1 MMGTEKL
8 DKRFVGTALVSV
20 LLSLLLALTPVLA
33 VAEPAGEGGASADAA
48 ETPIESEAPEVAES
62 ASDDAEPVTSQ
73 SESSV
78 STDTAIAPAES
89 ESDAAIG
96 TSAEASAQAVT
107 AGADCVMSSDT
118 YENSVTAANMVLL
131 VSFSDTSQD
140 MLDAFN
146 ASYYIA
152 DNILGIKTNWQN
164 FMWSV
169 DGIKQTYVQRTWRDY
184 LYEISQGQ
192 CNVKSYF
199 PQTQADGKVVHIT
212 LDRPA
217 SDYKENDGLLV
228 GDVASKFNA
237 QFGSYDVSK
246 TDKSGKSSKS
256 SKSGD
261 GFIDNLMIVPTTS
274 GVFTSHKGSLGEVVT
289 FGSGSSAR
297 GVKESITVV
306 EPFELSSDGSSFN
319 ESVAVHEYLHTL
331 GARDYY
337 RNYNYNGI
345 GGNPVSHWDVM
356 ASGSVYSWPLAFTRE
371 SIGWASIPEVNLKD
385 LKNSYTLYAPADSD
399 AKKDVSNPSKPQA
412 LKIKTSLSSSEYF
425 IVEYRQK
432 STNSF
437 GYDRYIGASGLIV
450 YRVNE
455 THSTMGNIR
464 GDDYVYV
471 FRPGETGL
479 KDSAGDIDRAAIAA
493 GSYVSQGDKTLNTS
507 IGSTDLDAQFTDN
520 TIFFENG
527 LNSGIKI
534 DAVSQTDGSITFK
547 ISTADYE
554 QADMWEA
561 LTNADG
567 STPFGTW
574 ESPSVEATSDGS
586 SPYILTGK
594 YLYGSYLW
602 AVWKHNGSNWQQVGT
617 KQDDMRNVRIMT
629 LNGTPYL
636 LGVSTS
642 NQKQLV
648 LKALVSGGWNTV
660 ATTTLNDEI
669 WSTDLRTIGGKLY
682 AFGGA
687 KNDCR
692 VFSLEGATLKQ
703 YGTTLPF
710 SETYNISLAD
720 CDGVVTPVA
729 TDQDAGETNLYRW
742 NGSAWVM
749 TLIKDASSSII
760 KTVTKDGKTYIYTF
774 ASEGSGNSAQLTIL
788 SKTGDIEQTLSLP
801 ELQDATSD
809 TSICAG
815 KNSLYFVKST
825 STGVKAYSLPYSA
838 ANTGNNSEFMQL
850 GGTVF
855 SSASSMDVVAI
866 GDTAYCMLG
875 DTNSS
880 SIAVR
885 CHKLQ
890 TGDTA
895 EPLDPS
901 QGGSTDPA
909 ETLIGNATV
918 SGIVNQTY
926 TGKALT
932 PKPTVKVGA
941 TTLREGTDYS
951 LTYANNTNAGT
962 ATVTITGAGNYTG
975 TITKTFAIRAA
986 SIPAP
991 AVGSVPAQTYIGKA
1005 LTPKP
1010 TVKVGTIT
1018 LKEGTDYSLSYKNNV
1033 NIGTATVTVTGKGN
1047 YTGTVTKTF
1056 AIAKRSISGATV
1068 SVATQTYT
1076 GKALTPKPTVKV
1088 GTITLKEGTDYN
1100 LSYANNTNVGKA
1112 TVTITGKGNYTGER
1126 KAIFVIEAK
1135 PNTPAGGNG
1144 SGSSSSGGS
1153 TSGGSGSSGSGSPTT
1168 QPAAQVPAVTGSWVL
1183 SGGRW
1188 WYSYDQKTK
1197 SAQKKAYPV
1206 NEWVKVGNRRYHFDG
1221 AGWMHSGWL
1230 SLSGRWYWLGADG
1243 AMRTG
1248 WQLVG
1253 GAWYYMGPDGAMLT
1267 GRQKVGDATYYLD
1280 PSGAMRTGW
1289 NLEGSTWYFY
1299 DPSGAMATGWRSV
1312 GGTWYFLDRS
1322 TGAMRQYWLD
1332 DGGRRYFLLSSGAM
1346 VTGWARVDGT
1356 WYFFGPSGA
1365 MQKNR
1370 WVGNYYVGSDGG
1382 MATSTWVGRYHVNAS
1397 GLWDATR

>member
-8 DKRFVGTALVSV
+8 NRHFVGTALVSV

-33 VAEPAGEGGASADAA
+33 VAEPANGGSASADASEA
-48 ETPIESEAPEVAES
+48 TIESEVPEVAEGT
-62 ASDDAEPVTSQ
+62 SDDAEPATSQ
-73 SESSV
+73 SEPPV
-78 STDTAIAPAES
+78 SAAAAIAPAES
-89 ESDAAIG
+89 ELSAAIG
-96 TSAEASAQAVT
+96 TSAEASAQAAT

-131 VSFSDTSQD
+131 VSFSDTSQG
-140 MLDAFN
+140 MLNAFN
-146 ASYYIA
+146 ENYYIA
-152 DNILGIKTNWQN
+152 DNALGIKTNWQN

-237 QFGSYDVSK
+237 QFGSYDASR
-246 TDKSGKSSKS
+246 TDKNR
-256 SKSGD
+256 D
-261 GFIDNLMIVPTTS
+261 GFVDNLMIVPTTS

-289 FGSGSSAR
+289 FGSGNNAR

-306 EPFELSSDGSSFN
+306 EGSLELSSGGMPNSGFS

-337 RNYNYNGI
+337 RNFNGI
-345 GGNPVSHWDVM
+345 SGNPVSYWDVM
-356 ASGSVYSWPLAFTRE
+356 ASGGVYSWPLAFTRE
-371 SIGWASIPEVNLKD
+371 SVGWTSIPEVNLKD
-385 LKNSYTLYAPADSD
+385 LKDSYTLYAPADSD
-399 AKKDVSNPSKPQA
+399 AKKGVSNPLKPQA

-425 IVEYRQK
+425 IVEYRQR

-455 THSTMGNIR
+455 AHSVMGNIR

-479 KDSAGDIDRAAIAA
+479 KDSAGDVNRAAIAA
-493 GSYVSQGDKTLNTS
+493 STHATQKNETTGQTITLNQS
-507 IGSTDLDAQFTDN
+507 IGSTDLNAKFTDN

-561 LTNADG
+561 LTNTDG
-567 STPFGTW
+567 STPFGSW
-574 ESPSVEATSDGS
+574 DSPTVQATSDESNPYMLVGCT
-586 SPYILTGK
+586 SPI
-594 YLYGSYLW
+594 SPLW
-602 AVWKHNGSNWQQVGT
+602 AVWKHDGANWQQVGT
-617 KQDDMRNVRIMT
+617 RQNDMRNVRIAT

-648 LKALVSGGWNTV
+648 LKALVSGVWNTV
-660 ATTTLNDEI
+660 ATTTLNDAI
-669 WSTDLRTIGGKLY
+669 WSTDLRAAGGKLY
-682 AFGGA
+682 AFAGA
-687 KNDCR
+687 NGDCR
-692 VFSLEGATLKQ
+692 MFTLEGSTLKQ
-703 YGTTLPF
+703 YGPALPVASSYAVSLTDCGGQPLF
-710 SETYNISLAD
+710 VANDQSETK
-720 CDGVVTPVA
+720 
-729 TDQDAGETNLYRW
+729 TNAYRF
-742 NGSAWVM
+742 NGSSWSV
-749 TLIKDASSSII
+749 TEIKDSTSSVIDS
-760 KTVTKDGKTYIYTF
+760 VAKDGKTYVYAFTYNGVSND
-774 ASEGSGNSAQLTIL
+774 ARL
-788 SKTGDIEQTLSLP
+788 SVLSSDAVA
-801 ELQDATSD
+801 ESSCVISDMQDATSD

-815 KNSLYFVKST
+815 KNNLYFAKST

-838 ANTGNNSEFMQL
+838 ANTGDVSQVTQL

-855 SSASSMDVVAI
+855 SSASSMDAVAI

-875 DTNSS
+875 DTNSG

-885 CHKLQ
+885 HHKLQ

-901 QGGSTDPA
+901 QGGSTDP
-909 ETLIGNATV
+909 TKTSISNATV
-918 SGIVNQTY
+918 SVATQTYADKALTPKPTVKVGTTTLREGTDYTLSYKNNTNAGTASVIVTGKGNYAGAVTKTFTIRPASITASAVGSVANQTY

-941 TTLREGTDYS
+941 TTLREGADY
-951 LTYANNTNAGT
+951 T
-962 ATVTITGAGNYTG
+962 
-975 TITKTFAIRAA
+975 
-986 SIPAP
+986 
-991 AVGSVPAQTYIGKA
+991 
-1005 LTPKP
+1005 
-1010 TVKVGTIT
+1010 
-1018 LKEGTDYSLSYKNNV
+1018 LSYKNNTSA
-1033 NIGTATVTVTGKGN
+1033 GTASVIVTGKGN
-1047 YTGTVTKTF
+1047 YTGSITKTF
-1056 AIAKRSISGATV
+1056 AIAKRPISGATV
-1068 SVATQTYT
+1068 GVATQTYT

-1088 GTITLKEGTDYN
+1088 GATTLREGADYT
-1100 LSYANNTNVGKA
+1100 LSYASNVNVGTA
-1112 TVTITGKGNYTGER
+1112 TVTITGKGNYTGTRTATFKIEK
-1126 KAIFVIEAK
+1126 KAD
-1135 PNTPAGGNG
+1135 
-1144 SGSSSSGGS
+1144 SSSGES
-1153 TSGGSGSSGSGSPTT
+1153 TAKPS
-1168 QPAAQVPAVTGSWVL
+1168 QPPAVTGSWVN
-1183 SGGRW
+1183 SGRW
-1188 WYSYDQKTK
+1188 WFSYDAKTRA
-1197 SAQKKAYPV
+1197 AQRKAYPV

-1230 SLSGRWYWLGADG
+1230 SLSGRWYWLSSDG

-1253 GAWYYMGPDGAMLT
+1253 PAWYYMGPDGAMWT
-1267 GRQKVGDATYYLD
+1267 GKKGIGGATYYLD

-1289 NLEGSTWYFY
+1289 SLEGSTWYFY
-1299 DPSGAMATGWRSV
+1299 DGSGAMATGWRSV
-1312 GGTWYFLDRS
+1312 GGAWYFLDRS
-1322 TGAMRQYWLD
+1322 SGAMRQYWLD
-1332 DGGRRYFLLSSGAM
+1332 DGGQRYFLLSSGAM